1 MVYGND
7 STTMK
12 RKAGVLLL
20 LGLSLSGCHKKPPA
34 NVVLPQVGPQPRP
47 SPPPNPDTIQRS
59 QLSKRVQQ
67 VTSILQQLAMTPENT
82 VPDAVLNATR
92 CLLVA
97 PQVPNGALQHVPA
110 LMTCRKGE
118 QWSTPAFVNVD
129 CSGTVRG
136 TSDLVWMTN
145 DEAMN
150 ALLTGGPAALSARR
164 QAGPLVRESGLVVQ
178 TQLAAD
184 VFGYVRQGRRL
195 AGSRGVMIFA
205 VHPDGAA
212 SQSFYGKNEGGPR
225 LVNAKLDPGPVVKP
239 FETAVVSYFNIIAPV
254 GILVHHSGVV
264 PVKVASQLREQVIEM
279 IDEFHARRG
288 FEILCFG
295 RVYHV
300 AYHYLILPNGTVQ
313 PGRPE
318 RCQGAHARGYNAFLG
333 IALVGNFSHTENPSG
348 LYGPSSPTAGQMHSL
363 IRLCRRLRT
372 RYNIPIQRVMR
383 HSDVSPT
390 ECPGDRFPLQVLL
403 RALEQKGPSS

>member
-1 MVYGND
+1 MVCGNE
-7 STTMK
+7 STTVK
-12 RKAGVLLL
+12 GKVGVLLL
-20 LGLSLSGCHKKPPA
+20 VGLSLTACHKKAPA
-34 NVVLPQVGPQPRP
+34 NVVLPQVSPQPRP
-47 SPPPNPDTIQRS
+47 APPPNPDTIQRS
-59 QLSKRVQQ
+59 QLTKRVQQ
-67 VTSILQQLAMTPENT
+67 VTSILQQLATTPENT

-97 PQVPNGALQHVPA
+97 PQVPNGASQHVPA

-118 QWSTPAFVNVD
+118 QWSAPAFVNVD
-129 CSGTVRG
+129 CSGMVRG
-136 TSDLVWMTN
+136 TSDLLWMTN
-145 DEAMN
+145 DEGMN
-150 ALLTGGPAALSARR
+150 ALLTGGPAALSLRR
-164 QAGPLVRESGLVVQ
+164 QAGPLVRQAGLVVQ

-184 VFGYVRQGRRL
+184 VFGYVRQRGRL
-195 AGSRGVMIFA
+195 SGSPVTISA
-205 VHPDGAA
+205 VHPDETA
-212 SQSFYGKNEGGPR
+212 SQSFYGKTAGAPQLLDAKFGP
-225 LVNAKLDPGPVVKP
+225 PPVVEP
-239 FETAVVSYFNIIAPV
+239 FATAVVSYFNIIAPV
-254 GILVHHSGVV
+254 GILIHHSGVV

-279 IDEFHARRG
+279 IAEFHARRG

-318 RCQGAHARGYNAFLG
+318 RCQGAHARGYNSFLG
-333 IALVGNFSHTENPSG
+333 IALVGNFSHMENPSG
-348 LYGPSSPTAGQMHSL
+348 LYGPSSPTAAQMHSL

-383 HSDVSPT
+383 HSDVSGT
-390 ECPGDRFPLQVLL
+390 ECPGDRFPLQALL